1 MQVIRT
7 LSNFFTN
14 IMQRWLPDAFIFAI
28 ILTFIVF
35 IAGMLGESK
44 SPSQMANYWG
54 DGVWNLLVFSMQVTI
69 SLVTG
74 SVLAQTT
81 AVKRVLRGLATLAK
95 NPSQAILL
103 MTFIAL
109 ICGWISWAFGLIA
122 SALMAR
128 EIARHVKGVH
138 YPLLVASA
146 YSGMV
151 IWHAGLSGSIPLKI
165 AVSDG
170 DVLSSLMPGIE
181 IPLQETIFSWEV
193 LSVCLVVLLTL
204 PVIFRL
210 MIPPA
215 HETQEVDP
223 SQLGETEQ
231 VDIRIKTPSDRIEHS
246 RLPTLL
252 LGLLGGYYLVEFF
265 LDGGSVGLNTLNLIF
280 LVSGLLLHRSTT
292 SYLFAVNEAVK
303 GLSGIVLQFPL
314 YAGIMGMMAQSGLAA
329 SVSTWFIDISTVE
342 TFNLFTFLSAGIVNF
357 FVPSGGGQWAVQAPI
372 VIPAAQSLGIPLN
385 HAAMAVAF
393 GDAWTN
399 MVQPFWA
406 LPLLG
411 IARLGIRDIMGY
423 CTVALLWT
431 GLIFGLAM
439 VFLF

>member
-1 MQVIRT
+1 MVRT
-7 LSNFFTN
+7 LSNFFTT

-35 IAGMLGESK
+35 LAGTLGEGQ
-44 SPSQMANYWG
+44 SPSNMVQFWG

-81 AVKRVLRGLATLAK
+81 AVKRVLRALASLAR

-103 MTFIAL
+103 MTFISL

-170 DVLSSLMPGIE
+170 DVLSKLMNGVT
-181 IPLQETIFSWEV
+181 IPLSETIFSWQ
-193 LSVCLVVLLTL
+193 VLLISGLVLVTL
-204 PVIFRL
+204 PVIFR
-210 MIPPA
+210 MMMPPPG
-215 HETQEVDP
+215 ETQEVD
-223 SQLGETEQ
+223 SQQLGEVEQ
-231 VDIRIKTPSDRIEHS
+231 VPIRTNTPSDRIENS
-246 RLPTLL
+246 RLPTML

-265 LDGGSVGLNTLNLIF
+265 LNGGSVGLNTLNLIF

-329 SVSTWFIDISTVE
+329 SVSSWFIEISTPN

-357 FVPSGGGQWAVQAPI
+357 FVPSGGGQWAIQAPI

-385 HAAMAVAF
+385 QAAMAIAF

-431 GLIFGLAM
+431 GLVYGLAM
-439 VFLF
+439 IFIF

>member
-1 MQVIRT
+1 MIRT
-7 LSNFFTN
+7 LSNFFTA

-35 IAGMLGESK
+35 LAGMLGEAK
-44 SPSQMANYWG
+44 SPSEMARFWG
-54 DGVWNLLVFSMQVTI
+54 DGVWNLLVFSMQVTV

-74 SVLAQTT
+74 SMLAQTT
-81 AVKRVLRGLATLAK
+81 AVKKILRALASLAHT
-95 NPSQAILL
+95 PSQAILL
-103 MTFIAL
+103 MTVISL
-109 ICGWISWAFGLIA
+109 LCGWISWAFGLIA

-170 DVLSSLMPGIE
+170 DVLSSLMQGNN
-181 IPLQETIFSWEV
+181 IPLSETIFSWQ
-193 LSVCLVVLLTL
+193 VLLICALVLATL
-204 PVIFRL
+204 PILFRL
-210 MIPPA
+210 MMPPPE
-215 HETQEVDP
+215 ETREVDA
-223 SQLGETEQ
+223 SQLGEVEQ
-231 VDIRIKTPSDRIEHS
+231 VSIRINTPSDRIEHS
-246 RLPTLL
+246 RVPTLL

-292 SYLFAVNEAVK
+292 SYLAAVNEAVK

-329 SVSTWFIDISTVE
+329 SVSSWFIDISNAE
-342 TFNLFTFLSAGIVNF
+342 TFNLFTFLSAGVVNF

-372 VIPAAQSLGIPLN
+372 VIPAAQSLGVPLN

-431 GLIFGLAM
+431 GLVFGLAM
-439 VFLF
+439 VFIL